1 MATLAGGA
9 SDFFQAVAGYKAPSV
24 RCLQLQVLG
33 YTVLFCFL
41 PSVVILIR
49 LATDFR
55 RGFPQ
60 QSSVKEKDNRNHI

>member
-33 YTVLFCFL
+33 STVFFL
-41 PSVVILIR
+41 PSVVILIW

-60 QSSVKEKDNRNHI
+60 QSSVKEKDNRSHI

>member
-33 YTVLFCFL
+33 STVFFFTQCGDSHLVGHGF
-41 PSVVILIR
+41 SK
-49 LATDFR
+49 
-55 RGFPQ
+55 GFP
-60 QSSVKEKDNRNHI
+60 STELG

>member
-9 SDFFQAVAGYKAPSV
+9 SDFFQAGYKAPSV

-33 YTVLFCFL
+33 SAVLFCFL

-60 QSSVKEKDNRNHI
+60 QSLVKKKDNRSYI